1 MELLSKLISL
11 VVSGF
16 IGIFG
21 YKYMDRVLN
30 KLHKEQEEKFER
42 FYKRFKEG

>member
-1 MELLSKLISL
+1 MGLIDKFIPLFIS
-11 VVSGF
+11 SI
-16 IGIFG
+16 IGIYG
-21 YKYMDRVLN
+21 YKYMNKMLN